1 MLFKILSIFAKKK
14 TVNKMKIKFKNL
26 GAVKEA
32 TIDLNKKLTVLCGPN
47 NTGKTYVSYAIYGII
62 EGLVHHLLPS
72 KKIFSEENL
81 KELVDKKEVQIEQID
96 LKLKKLFN
104 YYGLV
109 NSFKKDMDSIYGI
122 SRSEVNRLLNDVEL
136 TFDVSEDDF
145 SKKVFESNFSII
157 RDLGFIEIKLIKKSN
172 SNKLLIELIKFQ
184 EKITDS
190 LFSSVIAHKIYN
202 IFLRY
207 PVFSSHIFP
216 VERNSIYTFS
226 KELSIKRNMLIDEM
240 QKITDSKQMDPFEW
254 LRKRSTRYPLPIRAG
269 LEIAED
275 IVNYQKKDTE
285 FIDFANKIEAEI
297 LKGKV
302 TVNKDGEVVFASNKA
317 KSKKLPIHLSASL
330 VKTLS
335 SIVFY
340 LKHLAKPNDLI
351 IIDEPE
357 LNLHPDN
364 QIIITRIFARLI
376 NKGFRVLI
384 STHSDYIIRE
394 INNLIM
400 LTGIKNNEDIVKEL
414 GYDKNEM
421 LKPSDVGAYLFKYPS
436 ASATKATV
444 QELEVAFD
452 GFDVDSID
460 QTINKLNERSM
471 KLYQYI
477 NDQNEVEENAE

>member
-1 MLFKILSIFAKKK
+1 
-14 TVNKMKIKFKNL
+14 MKIKFKNL
-26 GAVKEA
+26 GAVKDA

-62 EGLVHHLLPS
+62 EGLSNRLFPS
-72 KKIFSEENL
+72 EKFFSKENL
-81 KELVDKKEVQIEQID
+81 RALIDKKEVQID
-96 LKLKKLFN
+96 LKPKELFN
-104 YYGLV
+104 YDKLV
-109 NSFKKDMDSIYGI
+109 SGFKQNLDSIYGI
-122 SRSEVNRLLNDVEL
+122 SESEVKRLLNDVEL
-136 TFDVSEDDF
+136 TFDISEDDF
-145 SKKVFESNFSII
+145 SEKVFESSFSIT
-157 RDLGFIEIKLIKKSN
+157 RDLGFIEIKFIKKSK

-184 EKITDS
+184 EETIDS
-190 LFSSVIAHKIYN
+190 FFSDVIGHKIYS

-207 PVFSSHIFP
+207 PAFSSHIFP

-226 KELSIKRNMLIDEM
+226 KELSVKRNMLIDEM
-240 QKITDSKQMDPFEW
+240 QKITDSKRMNPFEW
-254 LRKRSTRYPLPIRAG
+254 MRKRSTRYPLPIRDG

-285 FIDFANKIEAEI
+285 FIDFANEIETEI

-335 SIVFY
+335 SIIFY

-364 QIIITRIFARLI
+364 QIILTRIFARLM

-384 STHSDYIIRE
+384 STHSDYVVRE

-400 LTGIKNNEDIVKEL
+400 LTGIENNEDIVKEL
-414 GYDKNEM
+414 GYDKEEM
-421 LKPSDVGAYLFKYPS
+421 LKSSDVGAYLFKYPN
-436 ASATKATV
+436 ASATKTIV
-444 QELEVAFD
+444 QELEVTYD
-452 GFDVDSID
+452 GFDIDSID
-460 QTINKLNERSM
+460 QTINNLNDRSM